1 MQDEGASAASTA
13 KADPNAATKKGLTV
27 GFLPKQ
33 VNNPYFTSADK
44 GGEAALTDLGSKYK
58 EVGPSSATDTAGQVS
73 YVNTLTQQQVNAMA
87 VSAQDPGALCTAL
100 KQAMKNDIK
109 VVTYDS
115 DTKADCRN
123 AFVSQASAEDLGRTE
138 VQLLA
143 EQIGYKG
150 EIAILS
156 AAQTA
161 TNQNTWIDF
170 MKDELKDPKYK
181 NIKLVKVAYGNDD
194 AQQSFQQTQ
203 GLLQEYPNLK
213 GIISPTTVGIKA
225 AAQYLS
231 GSKYK
236 GKVKL
241 TGLGTPNDMRKYVKN
256 GTVEGFE
263 LWDPSKLG
271 ALAAQTAVALVSG
284 QITGKEGETFKAER
298 HHVHHRQG
306 RRDQPRQADRVHRQ
320 EHRPVQLLVA
330 ERYFMQR
337 VCFLLKVRQDKLAEY
352 RERHAA
358 VWPEMLEALSA
369 TGWHNYSLFLRD
381 DGLLVG
387 YLETEDFEAA
397 KAGMEA
403 AEVNARWQ
411 AEMGEFFESLDGAR
425 PDEAMKPLTEVFHL
439 A

>member
-1 MQDEGASAASTA
+1 MRTASLRRTCAALAALTSLALAATACGGTTKEDVRNEGGAAASAG

-33 VNNPYFTSADK
+33 VNNPYFTSADQ
-44 GGEAALTDLGSKYK
+44 GGEKAVRELGSTFK
-58 EVGPSSATDTAGQVS
+58 EVGPTSATDTAGQVS
-73 YVNTLTQQQVNAMA
+73 YVNTLTQQQVDAMA

-100 KQAMKNDIK
+100 KQAMKNGIK

-115 DTKADCRN
+115 DTNPECRN

-143 EQIGYKG
+143 EQIGHQG

-170 MKDELKDPKYK
+170 MKDELQDPAYK
-181 NIKLVKVAYGNDD
+181 NMKLVEVAYGNDD

-203 GLLQEYPNLK
+203 GLLQEHPNLK

-256 GTVEGFE
+256 GTVEAFE
-263 LWDPSKLG
+263 LWDPAKLG
-271 ALAAQTAVALVSG
+271 ELAARTAVALASG
-284 QITGKEGETFKAER
+284 QITGKEGETF
-298 HHVHHRQG
+298 
-306 RRDQPRQADRVHRQ
+306 
-320 EHRPVQLLVA
+320 
-330 ERYFMQR
+330 
-337 VCFLLKVRQDKLAEY
+337 
-352 RERHAA
+352 
-358 VWPEMLEALSA
+358 
-369 TGWHNYSLFLRD
+369 T
-381 DGLLVG
+381 
-387 YLETEDFEAA
+387 
-397 KAGMEA
+397 AGA
-403 AEVNARWQ
+403 
-411 AEMGEFFESLDGAR
+411 MGEYTLGKDGVINLG
-425 PDEAMKPLTEVFHL
+425 KPTVFN
-439 A
+439 AGNIDQFDF

>member
-1 MQDEGASAASTA
+1 MNKRTLRRACVALAAVSSLALTATACGGTTKEDVKSESSGAANTGG

-44 GGEAALTDLGSKYK
+44 GGEAALKELGSSYK

-73 YVNTLTQQQVNAMA
+73 YVNTLTQQQVDAMA

-100 KQAMKNDIK
+100 KQAMSNGIK

-115 DTKADCRN
+115 DTNPECRN
-123 AFVSQASAEDLGRTE
+123 AFISQASGEDLGRTE

-143 EQIGYKG
+143 QQIGYKG

-161 TNQNTWIDF
+161 TNQNAWIEF
-170 MKDELKDPKYK
+170 MKEELKDPKYK
-181 NIKLVKVAYGNDD
+181 DIKLVKVAYGNDD

-241 TGLGTPNDMRKYVKN
+241 TGLGTPNDMRNYVKN
-256 GTVEGFE
+256 GTVEAFE
-263 LWDPSKLG
+263 LWDPAKLG
-271 ALAAQTAVALVSG
+271 ALAAQTAVALASG
-284 QITGKEGETFKAER
+284 QITGKEGETFKAGGTSYTIGANG
-298 HHVHHRQG
+298 VITLG
-306 RRDQPRQADRVHRQ
+306 KPTVFDAKNIDQ
-320 EHRPVQLLVA
+320 
-330 ERYFMQR
+330 FN
-337 VCFLLKVRQDKLAEY
+337 F
-352 RERHAA
+352 
-358 VWPEMLEALSA
+358 
-369 TGWHNYSLFLRD
+369 
-381 DGLLVG
+381 
-387 YLETEDFEAA
+387 
-397 KAGMEA
+397 
-403 AEVNARWQ
+403 
-411 AEMGEFFESLDGAR
+411 
-425 PDEAMKPLTEVFHL
+425 
-439 A
+439 

>member
-1 MQDEGASAASTA
+1 MRKSSLRRACAALAAVSSLALAATACGGTTKEDVKNESTGAAASAG

-44 GGEAALTDLGSKYK
+44 GGEAALKDLGSGYK
-58 EVGPSSATDTAGQVS
+58 EVGPSSATDTSSQVS
-73 YVNTLTQQQVNAMA
+73 YVNTLTQQQVDAMA

-100 KQAMKNDIK
+100 KQAMSNKIK

-115 DTKADCRN
+115 DTNPECRN

-170 MKDELKDPKYK
+170 MKDELKDAKYK
-181 NIKLVKVAYGNDD
+181 DVKLVKVAYGNDD

-203 GLLQEYPNLK
+203 GLLQQYPNLK

-241 TGLGTPNDMRKYVKN
+241 TGLGTPNDMRTYVKN
-256 GTVEGFE
+256 GTVDAFE
-263 LWDPSKLG
+263 LWDPAKLG

-284 QITGKEGETFKAER
+284 QITGKEGETFKAGTTTYTIGKDG
-298 HHVHHRQG
+298 VISLG
-306 RRDQPRQADRVHRQ
+306 KPTVFDAKNIDQ
-320 EHRPVQLLVA
+320 
-330 ERYFMQR
+330 FN
-337 VCFLLKVRQDKLAEY
+337 F
-352 RERHAA
+352 
-358 VWPEMLEALSA
+358 
-369 TGWHNYSLFLRD
+369 
-381 DGLLVG
+381 
-387 YLETEDFEAA
+387 
-397 KAGMEA
+397 
-403 AEVNARWQ
+403 
-411 AEMGEFFESLDGAR
+411 
-425 PDEAMKPLTEVFHL
+425 
-439 A
+439 

>member
-1 MQDEGASAASTA
+1 MRKSTLRRSCAALATATSLALALTACGGTTKKDVADEGASAATA
-13 KADPNAATKKGLTV
+13 GKADPNAATKKGLTV

-44 GGEAALTDLGSKYK
+44 GGEKALKELGSSYK

-73 YVNTLTQQQVNAMA
+73 YVNTLTQQQVDAMA

-115 DTKADCRN
+115 DTTPDCRN

-143 EQIGYKG
+143 KQVDYKG

-170 MKDELKDPKYK
+170 MKDELKKPEYK
-181 NIKLVKVAYGNDD
+181 NMKLVKVAYGNDD

-256 GTVEGFE
+256 GTVEAFE
-263 LWDPSKLG
+263 LWDPAKLG
-271 ALAAQTAVALVSG
+271 ELAARTAVALSSG
-284 QITGKEGETFKAER
+284 QITGKEGETFKA
-298 HHVHHRQG
+298 G
-306 RRDQPRQADRVHRQ
+306 
-320 EHRPVQLLVA
+320 
-330 ERYFMQR
+330 
-337 VCFLLKVRQDKLAEY
+337 
-352 RERHAA
+352 
-358 VWPEMLEALSA
+358 S
-369 TGWHNYSLFLRD
+369 
-381 DGLLVG
+381 
-387 YLETEDFEAA
+387 
-397 KAGMEA
+397 
-403 AEVNARWQ
+403 
-411 AEMGEFFESLDGAR
+411 MGEYTIGKDGVISLG
-425 PDEAMKPLTEVFHL
+425 KPTVFD
-439 A
+439 AKNIDQFNF

>member
-1 MQDEGASAASTA
+1 MRKSSFRRTCAAVAAGTSLALALTACGGTTKKDVENDSSAAASTA

-44 GGEAALTDLGSKYK
+44 GGEAALKELGSSYK
-58 EVGPSSATDTAGQVS
+58 EVGPSNATDTAGQVS
-73 YVNTLTQQQVNAMA
+73 YVNTLTQQQVDAMA
-87 VSAQDPGALCTAL
+87 ISAQDPGALCTAT

-161 TNQNTWIDF
+161 TNQNVWIDF

-181 NIKLVKVAYGNDD
+181 DIKLVKTAYGNDD

-256 GTVEGFE
+256 GTVEAFE
-263 LWDPSKLG
+263 LWDPAKLG

-284 QITGKEGETFKAER
+284 QITGAEGETFKAGGTSYTIGKDGVINLGKPTVFNAENI
-298 HHVHHRQG
+298 
-306 RRDQPRQADRVHRQ
+306 DQ
-320 EHRPVQLLVA
+320 
-330 ERYFMQR
+330 FN
-337 VCFLLKVRQDKLAEY
+337 F
-352 RERHAA
+352 
-358 VWPEMLEALSA
+358 
-369 TGWHNYSLFLRD
+369 
-381 DGLLVG
+381 
-387 YLETEDFEAA
+387 
-397 KAGMEA
+397 
-403 AEVNARWQ
+403 
-411 AEMGEFFESLDGAR
+411 
-425 PDEAMKPLTEVFHL
+425 
-439 A
+439 

>member
-1 MQDEGASAASTA
+1 MHKSTLRRSCAALATATSLALALTACGGTTKKDVANEGGSAATA
-13 KADPNAATKKGLTV
+13 GKADPNAATKKGLTV

-44 GGEAALTDLGSKYK
+44 GGEKALKELGSSYK

-73 YVNTLTQQQVNAMA
+73 YVNTLTQQQVDAMA

-100 KQAMKNDIK
+100 KQAMKNGIK

-115 DTKADCRN
+115 DTTADCRN

-143 EQIGYKG
+143 KQIDYKG

-170 MKDELKDPKYK
+170 MKDELKKPEYK
-181 NIKLVKVAYGNDD
+181 NMKLVKTAYGNDD

-236 GKVKL
+236 GRVKL

-256 GTVEGFE
+256 GTVEAFE
-263 LWDPSKLG
+263 LWDPAKLG
-271 ALAAQTAVALVSG
+271 ELAARTAVALSSG
-284 QITGKEGETFKAER
+284 QITGKEGETFKA
-298 HHVHHRQG
+298 G
-306 RRDQPRQADRVHRQ
+306 
-320 EHRPVQLLVA
+320 
-330 ERYFMQR
+330 
-337 VCFLLKVRQDKLAEY
+337 
-352 RERHAA
+352 
-358 VWPEMLEALSA
+358 S
-369 TGWHNYSLFLRD
+369 
-381 DGLLVG
+381 
-387 YLETEDFEAA
+387 
-397 KAGMEA
+397 
-403 AEVNARWQ
+403 
-411 AEMGEFFESLDGAR
+411 MGEYTIGKDGVISLG
-425 PDEAMKPLTEVFHL
+425 KPTVFD
-439 A
+439 AKNIDQFNF

>member
-1 MQDEGASAASTA
+1 MRKSSLRRACAALAAVSSLALTATACGGTTKEDVKSESSGSAASA
-13 KADPNAATKKGLTV
+13 GKADPNAATKKGLTV

-44 GGEAALTDLGSKYK
+44 GGEAALKELGSSYK
-58 EVGPSSATDTAGQVS
+58 EVGPSSATDTSGQVS
-73 YVNTLTQQQVNAMA
+73 YVNTLTQQQVDAMA

-100 KQAMKNDIK
+100 KQAMSNDIK

-115 DTKADCRN
+115 DTNPECRN

-161 TNQNTWIDF
+161 TNQNVWIDY
-170 MKDELKDPKYK
+170 MKKELEDPKYK
-181 NIKLVKVAYGNDD
+181 DVKLVKVAYGNDD

-256 GTVEGFE
+256 GTVDAFE

-284 QITGKEGETFKAER
+284 QITGKEGETFKAGGATYTIGKDG
-298 HHVHHRQG
+298 VISLG
-306 RRDQPRQADRVHRQ
+306 KPTVFDAKNIDQ
-320 EHRPVQLLVA
+320 
-330 ERYFMQR
+330 FN
-337 VCFLLKVRQDKLAEY
+337 F
-352 RERHAA
+352 
-358 VWPEMLEALSA
+358 
-369 TGWHNYSLFLRD
+369 
-381 DGLLVG
+381 
-387 YLETEDFEAA
+387 
-397 KAGMEA
+397 
-403 AEVNARWQ
+403 
-411 AEMGEFFESLDGAR
+411 
-425 PDEAMKPLTEVFHL
+425 
-439 A
+439 

>member
-1 MQDEGASAASTA
+1 MRKSTLRRSCAALATATSLALALTACGGTTKKDVADEGASAATA
-13 KADPNAATKKGLTV
+13 GKADPNAATKKGLTV

-44 GGEAALTDLGSKYK
+44 GGEKALKELGSSYK
-58 EVGPSSATDTAGQVS
+58 EVGPTSATDTAGQVS
-73 YVNTLTQQQVNAMA
+73 YVNTLTQQQADAMA

-115 DTKADCRN
+115 DTTPDCRN

-143 EQIGYKG
+143 KQIDYKG

-170 MKDELKDPKYK
+170 MKDELKKPEYK
-181 NIKLVKVAYGNDD
+181 NMKLVKTAYGNDD

-263 LWDPSKLG
+263 LWDPAKLG
-271 ALAAQTAVALVSG
+271 ELAARTAVALSSG
-284 QITGKEGETFKAER
+284 QITGKEGETFKA
-298 HHVHHRQG
+298 G
-306 RRDQPRQADRVHRQ
+306 
-320 EHRPVQLLVA
+320 
-330 ERYFMQR
+330 
-337 VCFLLKVRQDKLAEY
+337 
-352 RERHAA
+352 
-358 VWPEMLEALSA
+358 S
-369 TGWHNYSLFLRD
+369 
-381 DGLLVG
+381 
-387 YLETEDFEAA
+387 
-397 KAGMEA
+397 
-403 AEVNARWQ
+403 
-411 AEMGEFFESLDGAR
+411 MGEYTIGKDGVISLG
-425 PDEAMKPLTEVFHL
+425 KPTVFD
-439 A
+439 AKNIDQFNF

>member
-1 MQDEGASAASTA
+1 MRKSSLRRACAAVAAVSSLALAATACGGTTKEDVKKESTGAAVATG
-13 KADPNAATKKGLTV
+13 KADPNAATKEGLTV

-33 VNNPYFTSADK
+33 VNNPYFTSSDK
-44 GGEAALTDLGSKYK
+44 GGEAALKELGSSYK
-58 EVGPSSATDTAGQVS
+58 EVGPSSATDTSSQVS
-73 YVNTLTQQQVNAMA
+73 YVNTLTQQQVDAMA

-100 KQAMKNDIK
+100 KQAMSNKIK

-115 DTKADCRN
+115 DTNPECRN

-181 NIKLVKVAYGNDD
+181 DVKLVKVAYGNDD

-203 GLLQEYPNLK
+203 GLLQQYPNLK

-241 TGLGTPNDMRKYVKN
+241 TGLGTPNDMRTYVKN
-256 GTVEGFE
+256 GTVDAFE

-284 QITGKEGETFKAER
+284 QITGAEGETFKA
-298 HHVHHRQG
+298 G
-306 RRDQPRQADRVHRQ
+306 G
-320 EHRPVQLLVA
+320 
-330 ERYFMQR
+330 
-337 VCFLLKVRQDKLAEY
+337 AEY
-352 RERHAA
+352 TIGKNG
-358 VWPEMLEALSA
+358 VINLGKP
-369 TGWHNYSLFLRD
+369 TVFN
-381 DGLLVG
+381 
-387 YLETEDFEAA
+387 A
-397 KAGMEA
+397 K
-403 AEVNARWQ
+403 NIDQ
-411 AEMGEFFESLDGAR
+411 FNF
-425 PDEAMKPLTEVFHL
+425 
-439 A
+439 

>member
-1 MQDEGASAASTA
+1 MRKSTLRRSCAALATATSLALALTACGGTTKKDVADEGASAATA
-13 KADPNAATKKGLTV
+13 GKADPNAATKKGLTV

-44 GGEAALTDLGSKYK
+44 GGEKALKELGSSYK

-73 YVNTLTQQQVNAMA
+73 YVNTLTQQQVDAMA

-115 DTKADCRN
+115 DTTPDCRN

-143 EQIGYKG
+143 KQIDYKG

-170 MKDELKDPKYK
+170 MKDELKKPEYK
-181 NIKLVKVAYGNDD
+181 NMKLVKTAYGNDD

-231 GSKYK
+231 GSKYQ

-263 LWDPSKLG
+263 LWDPAKLG
-271 ALAAQTAVALVSG
+271 ELAARTAVALSSG
-284 QITGKEGETFKAER
+284 QITGKEGETFKA
-298 HHVHHRQG
+298 G
-306 RRDQPRQADRVHRQ
+306 
-320 EHRPVQLLVA
+320 
-330 ERYFMQR
+330 
-337 VCFLLKVRQDKLAEY
+337 
-352 RERHAA
+352 
-358 VWPEMLEALSA
+358 S
-369 TGWHNYSLFLRD
+369 
-381 DGLLVG
+381 
-387 YLETEDFEAA
+387 
-397 KAGMEA
+397 
-403 AEVNARWQ
+403 
-411 AEMGEFFESLDGAR
+411 MGEYTIGKDGVISLG
-425 PDEAMKPLTEVFHL
+425 KPTVFD
-439 A
+439 AKNIDQFNF

>member
-1 MQDEGASAASTA
+1 MRTSSIRRTCAALA
-13 KADPNAATKKGLTV
+13 AATSLALAVTACGGTTKNDVKDSGGSNTAAGTANPDAALKKGLTV

-44 GGEAALTDLGSKYK
+44 GGEKALAELGSTYK

-73 YVNTLTQQQVNAMA
+73 YVNTLTQQQVDAMA

-100 KQAMKNDIK
+100 KQAMKNGIK

-115 DTKADCRN
+115 DTTPDCRN
-123 AFVSQASAEDLGRTE
+123 AFISQASGEDLGRTE

-161 TNQNTWIDF
+161 TNQNAWIEY
-170 MKDELKDPKYK
+170 MKEELKDPKYK
-181 NIKLVKVAYGNDD
+181 DIKLVKTAYGNDD

-256 GTVEGFE
+256 GTVDAFE
-263 LWDPSKLG
+263 LWDPAKLG
-271 ALAAQTAVALVSG
+271 DLAARTAVALASG
-284 QITGKEGETFKAER
+284 QITGKEGETFEAGGTEYTIGKDGVINLGKPTVFDAKNI
-298 HHVHHRQG
+298 
-306 RRDQPRQADRVHRQ
+306 DQ
-320 EHRPVQLLVA
+320 
-330 ERYFMQR
+330 F
-337 VCFLLKVRQDKLAEY
+337 
-352 RERHAA
+352 
-358 VWPEMLEALSA
+358 
-369 TGWHNYSLFLRD
+369 
-381 DGLLVG
+381 
-387 YLETEDFEAA
+387 DF
-397 KAGMEA
+397 
-403 AEVNARWQ
+403 
-411 AEMGEFFESLDGAR
+411 
-425 PDEAMKPLTEVFHL
+425 
-439 A
+439 

>member
-1 MQDEGASAASTA
+1 MRKSSLRRACAAVAAVSSLALAATACGGTTKEDVKNESTGAAVSAG

-27 GFLPKQ
+27 GFLPKA

-44 GGEAALTDLGSKYK
+44 GGEAALKELGSGYK
-58 EVGPSSATDTAGQVS
+58 EVGTSSATDTSGQVS
-73 YVNTLTQQQVNAMA
+73 YVNTLTQQQVDAIA

-100 KQAMKNDIK
+100 KQAMSNGIK

-115 DTKADCRN
+115 DANPECRN

-161 TNQNTWIDF
+161 TNQNTWIEF
-170 MKDELKDPKYK
+170 MKDELKDAKYK
-181 NIKLVKVAYGNDD
+181 DIKLVKVAYGNDE
-194 AQQSFQQTQ
+194 AQLSFQQTQ
-203 GLLQEYPNLK
+203 GLLQEYPDLK

-256 GTVEGFE
+256 GTVEAFE
-263 LWDPSKLG
+263 LWDPAKLG
-271 ALAAQTAVALVSG
+271 ALAAQASVALVSG
-284 QITGKEGETFKAER
+284 QITGKEGETFKGGDTTYTIGKDGVISLGKPTVFDA
-298 HHVHHRQG
+298 G
-306 RRDQPRQADRVHRQ
+306 NIDQ
-320 EHRPVQLLVA
+320 
-330 ERYFMQR
+330 FN
-337 VCFLLKVRQDKLAEY
+337 F
-352 RERHAA
+352 
-358 VWPEMLEALSA
+358 
-369 TGWHNYSLFLRD
+369 
-381 DGLLVG
+381 
-387 YLETEDFEAA
+387 
-397 KAGMEA
+397 
-403 AEVNARWQ
+403 
-411 AEMGEFFESLDGAR
+411 
-425 PDEAMKPLTEVFHL
+425 
-439 A
+439 

>member
-1 MQDEGASAASTA
+1 MRKSTLRRSCAVLAAVTSLALASTACGGTTKEDVKSESTASAASA
-13 KADPNAATKKGLTV
+13 GKADPNAALKKGLTV

-44 GGEAALTDLGSKYK
+44 GGEAALKELGSSYK
-58 EVGPSSATDTAGQVS
+58 EVGPSSATDTSGQVS
-73 YVNTLTQQQVNAMA
+73 YVNTLTQQQVDAMA

-100 KQAMKNDIK
+100 KQAMSNDIK

-115 DTKADCRN
+115 DTKPECRN

-161 TNQNTWIDF
+161 TNQNVWIDF

-181 NIKLVKVAYGNDD
+181 DIKLVKTVYGDDD
-194 AQQSFQQTQ
+194 AQKSFQQTQ

-271 ALAAQTAVALVSG
+271 ELAARTSVALVSG
-284 QITGKEGETFKAER
+284 QITGQEGETF
-298 HHVHHRQG
+298 
-306 RRDQPRQADRVHRQ
+306 
-320 EHRPVQLLVA
+320 
-330 ERYFMQR
+330 
-337 VCFLLKVRQDKLAEY
+337 
-352 RERHAA
+352 
-358 VWPEMLEALSA
+358 
-369 TGWHNYSLFLRD
+369 T
-381 DGLLVG
+381 
-387 YLETEDFEAA
+387 
-397 KAGMEA
+397 AGD
-403 AEVNARWQ
+403 
-411 AEMGEFFESLDGAR
+411 MGEFTIGKDGVISLG
-425 PDEAMKPLTEVFHL
+425 KPTVFTKDNIDQFNF
-439 A
+439 

>member
-1 MQDEGASAASTA
+1 MRKSSLRRACAALAAVSSLALAATACGGTTKNDVKNESTGSAASA
-13 KADPNAATKKGLTV
+13 GKADPGAALKKGLTV

-44 GGEAALTDLGSKYK
+44 GGEQALTELGSKYK

-100 KQAMKNDIK
+100 KQAMENGIK

-115 DTKADCRN
+115 DTNPECRN

-143 EQIGYKG
+143 EQINYKG

-161 TNQNTWIDF
+161 TNQNVWIDF
-170 MKDELKDPKYK
+170 MKEELKDPKYK
-181 NIKLVKVAYGNDD
+181 DVKLVKVAYGDDD
-194 AQQSFQQTQ
+194 AQKSFQQTQ
-203 GLLQEYPNLK
+203 GLLQEHPNLK

-256 GTVEGFE
+256 GTVEAFE
-263 LWDPSKLG
+263 LWDPAKLG
-271 ALAAQTAVALVSG
+271 ELAARTAVALSSG
-284 QITGKEGETFKAER
+284 QISGKEGETF
-298 HHVHHRQG
+298 
-306 RRDQPRQADRVHRQ
+306 
-320 EHRPVQLLVA
+320 
-330 ERYFMQR
+330 
-337 VCFLLKVRQDKLAEY
+337 
-352 RERHAA
+352 
-358 VWPEMLEALSA
+358 
-369 TGWHNYSLFLRD
+369 T
-381 DGLLVG
+381 
-387 YLETEDFEAA
+387 
-397 KAGMEA
+397 AGG
-403 AEVNARWQ
+403 
-411 AEMGEFFESLDGAR
+411 MGEYTIGEDGVISLG
-425 PDEAMKPLTEVFHL
+425 KPTVFD
-439 A
+439 AKNIDQFNF